1 MALIR
6 SLDHV
11 ILCGRDR
18 AEWVPRIERVLGLR
32 PRRSREA
39 DAWGFSNAE
48 FDIGDGFLGLVEPAG
63 EDSQLHRFL
72 ARFPEGFY
80 AMSVAVGDLAEA
92 AELLSSRGVPF
103 RTAMRDGRVSLLWV
117 PPSATEGVLY
127 QLTQGSPIEAGTNP
141 EYLGLSSLVVA
152 VADLDAGVAAYQ
164 RCFGLDEATPVS
176 DDRLGYRGMALSIPG
191 ASLGDTIVVAV
202 PSGSAGSAGSGGSGR
217 ALAAQL
223 AARGPGIFQFTIAVR
238 DLRAELAR
246 LDAAGVAT
254 TRDGSPE
261 APVAAWID
269 PEALQGVRVELRAA
283 VA

>member
-1 MALIR
+1 MALVR
-6 SLDHV
+6 RLDHV

-18 AEWVPRIERVLGLR
+18 TEWVPRIERVLGLR
-32 PRRSREA
+32 PRRSREG

-63 EDSQLHRFL
+63 GDSQLHRFL

-92 AELLSSRGVPF
+92 AGLLSSRGVPF
-103 RTAMRDGRVSLLWV
+103 RTTMRDGQVSLLWV

-127 QLTQGSPIEAGTNP
+127 QLTPGSPIEAGTNP
-141 EYLGLSSLVVA
+141 EYVGLSSLVVA
-152 VADLDAGVAAYQ
+152 VEDLDVGVAAYQ
-164 RCFGLDEATPVS
+164 RCFGLDGAIPVS
-176 DDRLGYRGMALSIPG
+176 DDRLGYRGVALPIPG

-202 PSGSAGSAGSGGSGR
+202 PSNSAGSGGP
-217 ALAAQL
+217 LAAQL
-223 AARGPGIFQFTIAVR
+223 AARGPGIFQFTIAVG

-246 LDAAGVAT
+246 LDVAGVAT
-254 TRDGSPE
+254 TVEGTPE

-269 PEALQGVRVELRAA
+269 PEALRGVRVELRLE
-283 VA
+283 VGE

>member
-1 MALIR
+1 LALVR
-6 SLDHV
+6 RLDHV

-18 AEWVPRIERVLGLR
+18 TEWVPRIERVLGLR

-48 FDIGDGFLGLVEPAG
+48 FDIGAGFLGLVEPAG
-63 EDSQLHRFL
+63 ADSQLHRFL

-80 AMSVAVGDLAEA
+80 AMSVAVGDLGEA
-92 AELLSSRGVPF
+92 AEFLSSRGVPS
-103 RTAMRDGRVSLLWV
+103 RTATRDGQVSLLWV

-127 QLTQGSPIEAGTNP
+127 QLTQGSPVQAGTNP
-141 EYLGLSSLVVA
+141 EYVGLSSLVVA
-152 VADLDAGVAAYQ
+152 VEDLDAGVAAYQ

-176 DDRLGYRGMALSIPG
+176 DDRLGYQGVALSVPG
-191 ASLGDTIVVAV
+191 AGLGDTIVVAI
-202 PSGSAGSAGSGGSGR
+202 PSGSGGAGGSGG

-246 LDAAGVAT
+246 LAAAGVAT
-254 TRDGSPE
+254 TLDGSPE

-269 PEALQGVRVELRAA
+269 PEALRGVRVELRPV
-283 VA
+283 VAE